1 MSICVYNT
9 HDIYIYIC
17 MYVCVC
23 VYICIHIYNS
33 YVRICVNVGE
43 LREFNAQYII
53 YIYI

>member
-1 MSICVYNT
+1 MCTIRM
-9 HDIYIYIC
+9 IYIYIYVC
-17 MYVCVC
+17 MYVCVYI
-23 VYICIHIYNS
+23 YICIHIYNS